1 MTVEEPGTQGEAST
15 VQRVLADYKPVA
27 DVRADSLTYRDFLE
41 HFARKNRP
49 VVIRGA
55 AAHWPAVSK
64 WTPQHFKERFGRRPV
79 SVTREKR
86 MPFDEFI
93 DAVEASTDEKP
104 GPYMFRCF
112 VQETLPELLPEV
124 MPKNQFTFSRR
135 HASRLIPAHW
145 YRPDG
150 YLKLL
155 VGGYGSKFPVM
166 HFDGENAHAFI
177 TQIYGVKEFVLFS
190 PDDSPYMYHTEYL
203 NQSGVD
209 DPIYQD
215 RVRFPL
221 MAKATPYRTLLE
233 PGDTIFVPSHWW
245 HSARTVTT
253 CISVCTNM
261 LDSSNWD
268 GFVAE
273 VAGSRRKTL
282 TRWRLHV
289 ANALITAMESLQ
301 DHRPQLAR
309 ALKLPRVLAPVSIEG
324 APDPTRI
331 LGVRM
336 PFLG

>member
-1 MTVEEPGTQGEAST
+1 
-15 VQRVLADYKPVA
+15 
-27 DVRADSLTYRDFLE
+27 
-41 HFARKNRP
+41 
-49 VVIRGA
+49 
-55 AAHWPAVSK
+55 
-64 WTPQHFKERFGRRPV
+64 
-79 SVTREKR
+79 

-93 DAVEASTDEKP
+93 DAVEASSDDKP

-124 MPKNQFTFSRR
+124 MPKNQFIFSRR
-135 HASRLIPAHW
+135 HASRLIPAKW

-155 VGGYGSKFPVM
+155 IGGCGTKFPVI

-177 TQIYGVKEFVLFS
+177 TQIYGEKEFVVFS
-190 PDDSPYMYHTEYL
+190 PDDSPYMYRTEFL
-203 NQSGVD
+203 NQSAVD
-209 DPIYQD
+209 DPVHQD

-221 MAKATPYRTLLE
+221 LAKATPYRTLLE

-245 HSARTVTT
+245 HSARTVTP

-273 VAGSRRKTL
+273 VAGSRRETPM
-282 TRWRLHV
+282 RWRLHV
-289 ANALITAMESLQ
+289 SNVLMSAMESLQ
-301 DHRPQLAR
+301 DHWPRLASTLR
-309 ALKLPRVLAPVSIEG
+309 LPRALAPVTADG